1 MSSLILHNLIIIVR
15 MSEAT
20 PKKGIQGLIENWQSD
35 LIAAVSVALIA
46 LPLSLG
52 IALAA
57 GAPAMSGI
65 ISAIVGGVVTTF
77 YRGGH
82 VSVNGPAKGVI
93 GVILLGIILMDDGS
107 GQAFNYILAAVV
119 VSGAIQAVL
128 GLLKLGRLAD
138 MFHTSVIHGI
148 LAAIG
153 IIIVAKQIHVA
164 MGTTS
169 DSPSI
174 IQNLTDAVILLPQ
187 ANPFVVIISL
197 VGLLLLLFHSKISNR
212 FFHFLPAPMWV
223 IVLSIPFV
231 YAFNFFDKHTLSFFG
246 KAYEVGPHLLLDIPE
261 SIMDSIM
268 HPNFS
273 KIDTLEF
280 WTTVFSILI
289 ITSIESLAI
298 AKAVDKIDPYKRK
311 TDLNK
316 DLTGI
321 GLSTMAAGLIGGLP
335 IIAVIIRSTVNIHNG
350 AKTRWSNLYQGL
362 LLLLFIVVLSPV
374 MTKVPLCAFAI
385 LLVYTG
391 FKLASPSV
399 FKQAYDQGTEQ
410 LLFFVGTMVLT
421 LYTNLLIGLLGGLLL
436 ALTTHMLLARLPI
449 PLFFKMIY
457 FSRTKLIERPEGG
470 YDLKIRGIANFLGI
484 LKIDKIVSQIPPGAD
499 VNIDLSE
506 TRLVGMTYM
515 DYLVEFLKAQRE
527 SGGNVFIIGLDS
539 HVSSSG
545 YNRALKISLTSSA
558 KLSLRQKRLRNLA
571 TKNDYQY
578 SSQVDW
584 NTVYLK
590 KFHFFEIR
598 PIEGKTNTL
607 KGTFEDLDVS
617 WEIADVTFNEG
628 QAFTAE
634 TFNAT
639 VMVIKLKKKIP
650 IFTMEKEGVFERI
663 FDRVIA
669 LTGYKDIDFELY
681 PDFSKKFLLTGN
693 NESEVRSFFTD
704 EIIRFFENHHIY
716 HLESNGEALL
726 IFNKIKL
733 ARTDETLAFLNYGK
747 ELATLLDAKTSE

>member
-1 MSSLILHNLIIIVR
+1 MES
-15 MSEAT
+15 T
-20 PKKGIQGLIENWQSD
+20 PKTGIKGLIENWQSD

-65 ISAIVGGVVTTF
+65 FSAIVGGVVTTL

-82 VSVNGPAKGVI
+82 ISVNGPAKGVI
-93 GVILLGIILMDDGS
+93 GVILLGIALMDDGS
-107 GQAFNYILAAVV
+107 GQAFNYVLAAVV
-119 VSGAIQAVL
+119 VSGGIQMLL
-128 GLLKLGRLAD
+128 GIMKLGRLAEI
-138 MFHTSVIHGI
+138 FHTSVIHGI

-153 IIIVAKQIHVA
+153 IIIFAKQIHVA
-164 MGTTS
+164 MGTHS

-174 IQNLTDAVILLPQ
+174 IQNLIDAVLYLPQ
-187 ANPFVVIISL
+187 ANPFVIIISIT
-197 VGLLLLLFHSKISNR
+197 GLLLLLLHSKISYR

-223 IVLSIPFV
+223 IALSIPFV
-231 YAFNFFDKHTLSFFG
+231 YAFNFFELQTLSFLG
-246 KAYEVGPHLLLDIPE
+246 KEYEVGPNLLLDIPDK
-261 SIMDSIM
+261 IMDSIM
-268 HPNFS
+268 FPNFG
-273 KIDTLEF
+273 KINTIEF

-321 GLSTMAAGLIGGLP
+321 GLSTMVAGCIGGLP

-350 AKTRWSNLYQGL
+350 AKTKWSNMYQGI
-362 LLLLFIVVLSPV
+362 LLLLFIVVLSPI

-399 FKQAYDQGTEQ
+399 FKQAYNQGTEQ
-410 LLFFVGTMVLT
+410 LIFFIGTMILT

-436 ALTTHMLLARLPI
+436 ALVTHMLLARLSI
-449 PLFFKMIY
+449 LQFFKMIY
-457 FSRTKLIERPEGG
+457 KSRTKLVKISDDD
-470 YDLKIRGIANFLGI
+470 YDLKIRGVANFLGI
-484 LKIDKIVSQIPPGAD
+484 LKIDKIISKIPSGVN

-515 DYLVEFLKAQRE
+515 DYLVEYLKTQRA
-527 SGGNVFIIGLDS
+527 SGGKVFITGLDS
-539 HVSSSG
+539 HVSLST
-545 YNRALKISLTSSA
+545 YNRALKISLSDTST

-571 TKNDYQY
+571 TEKDYQF

-584 NTVYLK
+584 NTIYLK

-598 PIEGKTNTL
+598 PIERKYNCL
-607 KGTFEDLDVS
+607 KGTYKESNVA
-617 WEIADVTFNEG
+617 WEVADVTFNEG
-628 QAFTAE
+628 NAFTAE
-634 TFNAT
+634 TFNT
-639 VMVIKLKKKIP
+639 TLMILKLNKKLP
-650 IFTMEKEGVFERI
+650 IFTMEKEGVLEKI
-663 FDRVIA
+663 IDRVMA
-669 LTGYKDIDFELY
+669 FTGYKDINFEMY
-681 PDFSKKFLLTGN
+681 PDFSNKFLLMGPD
-693 NESEVRSFFTD
+693 EEEIRSFFTN
-704 EIIRFFENHHIY
+704 EIIQFFENHQIY
-716 HLESNGEALL
+716 HIESNGESMV
-726 IFNKIKL
+726 IFDKIKL
-733 ARTDETLAFLNYGK
+733 ARTDETISFIDYGK
-747 ELATLLDAKTSE
+747 ELASLLHKKTS